1 MITKGNPISIRLSIN
16 ATIAWNYLKDKK
28 VCPDKY
34 LRDGGEQLVIDN
46 AIRFGLKLRIKKY
59 KIPF

>member
-1 MITKGNPISIRLSIN
+1 MITKGNSISIRLSIN

-34 LRDGGEQLVIDN
+34 LRDGGEKLVIDK
-46 AIRFGLKLRIKKY
+46 ARKFGLSLRIKKIY
-59 KIPF
+59 IPF